1 MGDSELSDDGDS
13 EELLSDELDEDTT
26 MQLDQLYCVA
36 CDKSFKTI
44 GARENH
50 ETSKK
55 HQENLNNLIDEMK
68 KEDGD
73 DNEDGED
80 VEDGGVSE
88 DVEDD
93 FTDKDGLIS
102 ESNSLKGKKN
112 KKKGKSSGFK
122 QTENADSS
130 EDDSVNVFI
139 KPVSDDDDGKDFGKK
154 RGKGKNKKRGKDKE
168 STPTVKMTETEDGE
182 DNPEGV
188 EDAVIDVANGNDE
201 VTCKERILKKSK
213 KNKKKNKGSGNKLRN
228 YEDSSEE
235 GDENE
240 FIKPVS
246 DDDSRDFGM
255 KRGKGKNKKKGKD
268 KEFSSVKITETN
280 EGREDKLNLEESEN
294 SKPGNAE
301 DIIQENESRTAQVNG
316 NIDQNNKDDVD
327 ADNPSKGKKS
337 NKSTKSSKH
346 ERLVDAQS
354 DLQRGDLNCAQCKTN
369 FPSKNKLYNHLK
381 SSGHAVYLPQVGGG
395 GEDDTKSKKKKSKK

>member
-1 MGDSELSDDGDS
+1 MGDKAKRERNENVRNLVAFVRKRDKRVAAYRKKLEERAEENKQKTKDFQKKQREERNKLFESSKEAAGFGMTAMDEQLRQLEGQYTDSELSDDGDS

-130 EDDSVNVFI
+130 EDDSVNVFF

-213 KNKKKNKGSGNKLRN
+213 KNKKK
-228 YEDSSEE
+228 
-235 GDENE
+235 
-240 FIKPVS
+240 
-246 DDDSRDFGM
+246 
-255 KRGKGKNKKKGKD
+255 
-268 KEFSSVKITETN
+268 
-280 EGREDKLNLEESEN
+280 
-294 SKPGNAE
+294 
-301 DIIQENESRTAQVNG
+301 
-316 NIDQNNKDDVD
+316 
-327 ADNPSKGKKS
+327 
-337 NKSTKSSKH
+337 
-346 ERLVDAQS
+346 
-354 DLQRGDLNCAQCKTN
+354 
-369 FPSKNKLYNHLK
+369 
-381 SSGHAVYLPQVGGG
+381 
-395 GEDDTKSKKKKSKK
+395 